1 MGYTREKVAYLRGM
15 AEGMDLKAEGRD
27 KLLLAMIGAL
37 EDMASCIDEN
47 SESIVEMDDSLDDVY
62 DEIDEVNETIDAML
76 GVDDDDDDDYDD
88 DDDFVEFNCPHCG
101 ETVVFDQEMIESENE
116 LICPKCNKPIVDF
129 NSED

>member
-15 AEGMDLKAEGRD
+15 AEGMELKAEGRD